1 MKNLVFE
8 GNGGELGRIEDNKNI
23 LFSLNEG
30 VSIILE
36 RMEEKLSIGSKTFLF
51 SNLLRD
57 DYEVMEENR

>member
-1 MKNLVFE
+1 MFE
-8 GNGGELGRIEDNKNI
+8 GNGGELGRIEDNQNI

-36 RMEEKLSIGSKTFLF
+36 RMEEKLSIGSKMFLF
-51 SNLLRD
+51 LNLLRD